1 MSKTVT
7 FQQRIQQLR
16 ELEADLPEILGRA
29 AEEATKRA
37 VQAAAAATPPKEGSG
52 RGSAYSGTH
61 TLTGEL
67 KAHWATDSRTRPV
80 TGGREFRTRLAT
92 TWSMPAMSTMDTEW
106 TGILCPGLYVNPD
119 SGLLEYDP
127 AADVGIVVG
136 TKTKYV
142 KGEYMADKGIEE
154 YQKAVREI
162 LDKAIEE
169 AMKSEFYH
177 HNHRPVA
184 GRASGPGAAGCEPFT
199 KTPTSRTAGCRRP
212 FFSRG
217 TATWNAGPVSGGC
230 GVSVWI

>member
-29 AEEATKRA
+29 AEEAAKRA

-67 KAHWATDSRTRPV
+67 KAHWATDSRTQPV
-80 TGGREFRTRLAT
+80 GGGFTSGGEFHTKLANNMEYA
-92 TWSMPAMSTMDTEW
+92 SYVNDGHRMHRHFV
-106 TGILCPGLYVNPD
+106 PGLHVNPY

-162 LDKAIEE
+162 LDKVIEE
-169 AMKSEFYH
+169 AMK
-177 HNHRPVA
+177 
-184 GRASGPGAAGCEPFT
+184 
-199 KTPTSRTAGCRRP
+199 K
-212 FFSRG
+212 
-217 TATWNAGPVSGGC
+217 
-230 GVSVWI
+230 

>member
-7 FQQRIQQLR
+7 LQQRIQQLK

-67 KAHWATDSRTRPV
+67 KAHWATDSRTQPV
-80 TGGREFRTRLAT
+80 GGGFTGGGEFRTKLANNMEYA
-92 TWSMPAMSTMDTEW
+92 SYVNDGHRMDRHFV
-106 TGILCPGLYVNPD
+106 PGLYVNPD

-127 AADVGIVVG
+127 AANTGIVVG

-169 AMKSEFYH
+169 TMKQ
-177 HNHRPVA
+177 
-184 GRASGPGAAGCEPFT
+184 
-199 KTPTSRTAGCRRP
+199 
-212 FFSRG
+212 
-217 TATWNAGPVSGGC
+217 
-230 GVSVWI
+230 

>member
-80 TGGREFRTRLAT
+80 TGGREFRTRLANNMEHA
-92 TWSMPAMSTMDTEW
+92 SYVNDGHRMDRHFV
-106 TGILCPGLYVNPD
+106 PGLYVNPD

-169 AMKSEFYH
+169 AMK
-177 HNHRPVA
+177 
-184 GRASGPGAAGCEPFT
+184 
-199 KTPTSRTAGCRRP
+199 K
-212 FFSRG
+212 
-217 TATWNAGPVSGGC
+217 
-230 GVSVWI
+230 